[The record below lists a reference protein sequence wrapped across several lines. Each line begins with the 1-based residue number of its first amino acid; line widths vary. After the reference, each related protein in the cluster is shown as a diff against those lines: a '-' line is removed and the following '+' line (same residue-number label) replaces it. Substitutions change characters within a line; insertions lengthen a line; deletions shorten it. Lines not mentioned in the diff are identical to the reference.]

1 MGFNT
6 ALTRAINDYGRK
18 YKIMKDNEQNLK
30 GEDVRESL
38 TAVVSIKMA
47 DPQFESQTK
56 IQAGQ
61 RRGAAYWWTV
71 WSARSFPP
79 IWRRIRRW
87 HALLLEQAA

>member
-1 MGFNT
+1 MIT
-6 ALTRAINDYGRK
+6 ARK

-56 IQAGQ
+56 SKLGSGEVRRYCGQSGQ
-61 RRGAAYWWTV
+61 RGAFHL
-71 WSARSFPP
+71 SGGEL
-79 IWRRIRRW
+79 RRW
-87 HALLLEQAA
+87 HALFWSAA